1 MAKKILVYILFS
13 LLFTT
18 ILSLVIPILTK
29 NTVDQFTDGTVNWA
43 ITIMLAGLFL
53 INILLS
59 GLSFYYLAFLGENA
73 TYYIRDKMFSH
84 ILDLPLTFF
93 DKNESGQIVSR
104 VIDDVE
110 LMNTFISDKI
120 PNFASQLIVVAGS
133 LILLFVLDWKITL
146 LMLIS
151 VPISLA
157 VMIPL
162 GNKMYKISLEKQN
175 NMAIFTAR
183 ISSAFSGIRLTKSYT
198 AEKEEYGK
206 GNVIL
211 KEFLSLI

>member
-43 ITIMLAGLFL
+43 LTIMLAGLFL

-84 ILDLPLTFF
+84 ILDLPLTFLI
-93 DKNESGQIVSR
+93 K
-104 VIDDVE
+104 
-110 LMNTFISDKI
+110 MNLVK
-120 PNFASQLIVVAGS
+120 L
-133 LILLFVLDWKITL
+133 
-146 LMLIS
+146 
-151 VPISLA
+151 
-157 VMIPL
+157 
-162 GNKMYKISLEKQN
+162 
-175 NMAIFTAR
+175 
-183 ISSAFSGIRLTKSYT
+183 
-198 AEKEEYGK
+198 
-206 GNVIL
+206 
-211 KEFLSLI
+211 